1 MSFNWFIRELIG
13 KHSAL
18 NKLRA
23 IFFLS
28 VKVKDYDVVFEGK
41 NFFFYQPVQSDL
53 ITYENIQKIGID
65 QANDSTTGCL
75 QNYSFF

>member
-1 MSFNWFIRELIG
+1 MLFSKERI
-13 KHSAL
+13 
-18 NKLRA
+18 
-23 IFFLS
+23 
-28 VKVKDYDVVFEGK
+28 V
-41 NFFFYQPVQSDL
+41 FFYQPVQKDL